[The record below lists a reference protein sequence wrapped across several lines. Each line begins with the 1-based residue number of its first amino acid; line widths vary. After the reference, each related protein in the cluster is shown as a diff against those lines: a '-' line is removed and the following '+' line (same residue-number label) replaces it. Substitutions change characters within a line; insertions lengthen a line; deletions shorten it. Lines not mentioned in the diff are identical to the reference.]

1 MLKIRQVI
9 IYKNYFEDFFLA
21 QKSKVQDKIM
31 WTLKLIESH
40 EQIGANYIKHIKGTK
55 GLYEIRIKYGTD
67 IFRIFCFFD
76 ESYLIILMNGFQKK
90 SQKTPQKEID
100 KAIKIMRA
108 YESEN

>member
-1 MLKIRQVI
+1 MFKIRQVI

-21 QKSKVQDKIM
+21 QKRKVQDKIM

-40 EQIGANYIKHIKGTK
+40 EQIGANYIKHITGIK

-76 ESYLIILMNGFQKK
+76 EGYLIILMNGFQKK

>member
-1 MLKIRQVI
+1 MKI
-9 IYKNYFEDFFLA
+9 FFLA

-31 WTLKLIESH
+31 WTIKLIESH
-40 EQIGANYIKHIKGTK
+40 EQIATNYIKHIKGTK

-76 ESYLIILMNGFQKK
+76 EGYLIILMNGFQKK

>member
-40 EQIGANYIKHIKGTK
+40 EQIGANYIKHITGTK
-55 GLYEIRIKYGTD
+55 GLYEIRIKYGTN

-76 ESYLIILMNGFQKK
+76 EGYLIILMNGFQKK